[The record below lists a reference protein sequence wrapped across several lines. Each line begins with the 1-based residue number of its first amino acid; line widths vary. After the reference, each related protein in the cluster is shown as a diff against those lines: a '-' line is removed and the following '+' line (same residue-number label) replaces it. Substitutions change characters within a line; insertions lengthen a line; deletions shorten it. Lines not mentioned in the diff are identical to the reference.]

1 MSRSRKVALAALFG
15 SVVFISKV
23 VLPSPFDKVLIVVQ
37 AMFLGLGAVMLGPL
51 GATLVAL
58 IGGLLTAGWRAPLAI
73 YTVSFAIIYGL
84 LVDSFCSVLRVRR
97 KEGEVNRIRLIAAVT
112 VSTAL
117 VGMASYYVTV
127 LMFQLIP
134 RNIVF
139 EIGILI
145 AGILS
150 GLAGGYLAA
159 LIWQKSVRH
168 LVTSPSAHR
177 LPRPE

>member
-15 SVVFISKV
+15 SVVFISKI
-23 VLPSPFDKVLIVVQ
+23 VLPSPFDKILVVVQ
-37 AMFLGLGAVMLGPL
+37 AMFLGLGAIMLAPL

-58 IGGLLTAGWRAPLAI
+58 IGGLLTAGWRAPMAI

-84 LVDSFCSVLRVRR
+84 LVDSFCSVLRVRL
-97 KEGEVNRIRLIAAVT
+97 KEGEVNQTRLVAAVT
-112 VSTAL
+112 ISTAL
-117 VGMASYYVTV
+117 VGMASYYTTTF
-127 LMFQLIP
+127 LFQLIP
-134 RNIVF
+134 RNTMF
-139 EIGILI
+139 ETGMLI
-145 AGILS
+145 AGTLS

-168 LVTSPSAHR
+168 LVRSSSGRR